1 MSKEMTFSIWSLEK
15 SYASFRIIDIHGTY
29 GKILYDRIYIF
40 GTNRTLKEAV
50 DQLGIKGDRNIEQS
64 S

>member
-1 MSKEMTFSIWSLEK
+1 M
-15 SYASFRIIDIHGTY
+15 HGTY

-50 DQLGIKGDRNIEQS
+50 DQLGIKGDRNNKNS
-64 S
+64 LPDPPFHRNVVHWNCRK

>member
-1 MSKEMTFSIWSLEK
+1 M
-15 SYASFRIIDIHGTY
+15 HGTY

-50 DQLGIKGDRNIEQS
+50 DQLGIKGDRNIRTVFLILHFTGM
-64 S
+64 